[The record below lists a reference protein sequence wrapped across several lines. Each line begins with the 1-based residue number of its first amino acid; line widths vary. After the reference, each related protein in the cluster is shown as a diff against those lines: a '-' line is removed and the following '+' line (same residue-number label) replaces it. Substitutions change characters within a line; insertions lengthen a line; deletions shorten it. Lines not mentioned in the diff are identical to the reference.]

1 MVSLASSGAHA
12 AQIDMDEAAGPASGA
27 MRPLPRIS
35 IQAFVE
41 TAQTY
46 EAIEEAGRDRRM
58 AKTQVRVQNGGIKAA
73 CAHYAGASTPNLIIL
88 ESALDP
94 DALLAELEALAQHCD
109 AGTRVLVIGR
119 HNDVRLY
126 RELMQRGISE
136 YLVAPVSLVDILEP
150 VARIFVDDEAAPLG
164 RTLAFVGAKGGV
176 GSSTIAHN
184 VAWTIARLFSAEV
197 VLADLDLPFG
207 TANINFDQD
216 PPQGI
221 AEAVSSADRLDEI
234 LLDRLLVRCAEHLS
248 LLAAPSV
255 LDRTYDF
262 SGDAFAALIEAAQRS
277 TPVVVLDVPHVWNE
291 WTRSVLRQA
300 DEIVLTA
307 IPDLAN
313 LRNAKNFADTLKVL
327 RPNDPAPRIV
337 LNQVGAP
344 KRPEI
349 PAGEFLDAIG
359 LEAAATIGFDPQL
372 FGTSA
377 NNGQMIAETEPKHAA
392 NEAMRDLAHLVTGRS
407 LVKRSQ
413 RTGAAML
420 LDLVRRKRA

>member
-1 MVSLASSGAHA
+1 MAALAQAAAHA
-12 AQIDMDEAAGPASGA
+12 AQPRPAYEAAPAL
-27 MRPLPRIS
+27 RTVPRIS
-35 IQAFVE
+35 VQAFVE
-41 TAQTY
+41 TVATF

-58 AKTQVRVQNGGIKAA
+58 VKAQVRVQNGGIKAA
-73 CAHYAGASTPNLIIL
+73 CAHYSSSPTPNLIII

-94 DALLAELEALAQHCD
+94 DPLLAELDGLAQHCD
-109 AGTRVLVIGR
+109 PGSKVLVVGR

-136 YLVAPVSLVDILEP
+136 YLVAPVGLVDILEP
-150 VARIFVDDEAAPLG
+150 IARIFVDDEAEPLG
-164 RTLAFVGAKGGV
+164 RTLAFIGAKGGV

-184 VAWTIARLFSAEV
+184 VAWSVAKLFSAEV
-197 VLADLDLPFG
+197 VLCDLDLPFG

-221 AEAVSSADRLDEI
+221 AEALHSADRVDEV

-262 SGDAFAALIEAAQRS
+262 HADAFATLIEAAQRS
-277 TPVVVLDVPHVWNE
+277 TPVVVLDVPHLWNE

-300 DEIVLTA
+300 DEVVVTA

-313 LRNAKNFADTLKVL
+313 LRNAKNFVDTLKAL
-327 RPNDPAPRIV
+327 RPNDPPPRIV

-349 PAGEFLDAIG
+349 PAAEFLDALG
-359 LEAAATIGFDPQL
+359 LEAVATIGFDPQL
-372 FGTSA
+372 FGTAA
-377 NNGQMIAETEPKHAA
+377 NNGQMIAEADPKHAV
-392 NEAMRDLAHLVTGRS
+392 NESMRELAHLVTGRS
-407 LVKRSQ
+407 SAKRGK
-413 RTGAAML
+413 RTGAAAL